1 MIRGDIMTNTEQKLG
16 DVFKLGYADRMQE
29 YDIYESCMKNRP
41 IRDGEALIRVADIYH
56 ALHNS
61 DRYPVS
67 YPAFTSMDKKGHTL
81 SGELC
86 LEMFKAVI
94 ETIDDVPRYKVHKSP
109 NGYEV
114 HKEQNNGD
122 KQVDDKGEQRND

>member
-1 MIRGDIMTNTEQKLG
+1 MIRRDIMTNTEQKIG
-16 DVFKLGYADRMQE
+16 DVFKLGYADRMQG
-29 YDIYESCMKNRP
+29 YDIYESCMKSGP
-41 IRDGEALIRVADIYH
+41 IRDGEALIRVSDIYH

-67 YPAFTSMDKKGHTL
+67 YPAFTSMDRKGHTL

-109 NGYEV
+109 IGYEV
-114 HKEQNNGD
+114 HRDEEPK
-122 KQVDDKGEQRND
+122 R